1 MDKINTEIKRAKEYL
16 NAMASAKT
24 ANGEDCANVI
34 MHLDEI
40 ENLILLNSSL
50 QLKEKYT
57 QDFQDYVEKFFKY
70 RPKVYDWVSKDGK
83 REFTHKQLCKY
94 YEKAMN
100 AKPLIV

>member
-1 MDKINTEIKRAKEYL
+1 MENTKLIKKLIDYYLTGHNLTQEEHNAVTSLEKQLEAINFT
-16 NAMASAKT
+16 
-24 ANGEDCANVI
+24 D
-34 MHLDEI
+34 
-40 ENLILLNSSL
+40 SSL